1 MINQQLVRDASEL
14 LSTAIGMI
22 FEDVNPV
29 VVDALRDEGYAARAQ
44 ELETMGADVA
54 ILAAAIGLLARRG
67 ERADTHA

>member
-1 MINQQLVRDASEL
+1 MISQQLVRDASEL

-44 ELETMGADVA
+44 ELEAMGAEVA
-54 ILAAAIGLLARRG
+54 ILAAAIGVLARHG
-67 ERADTHA
+67 